1 MPGWVGWAA
10 RLAQPPAA
18 SQARK
23 AASVCPSA
31 PCPAPTP
38 AGSYCVY
45 AALNAGAAAFL
56 ASRMV
61 ETKGLPVD
69 RIRAL
74 LMGEGE
80 RGQEEAAAREGGQE
94 GR

>member
-1 MPGWVGWAA
+1 MP
-10 RLAQPPAA
+10 
-18 SQARK
+18 
-23 AASVCPSA
+23 PS
-31 PCPAPTP
+31 TP

-45 AALNAGAAAFL
+45 AALNVGAAAFL

-74 LMGEGE
+74 LMHEEGEGDA
-80 RGQEEAAAREGGQE
+80 EEAAGRSSGGQE
-94 GR
+94 GQH